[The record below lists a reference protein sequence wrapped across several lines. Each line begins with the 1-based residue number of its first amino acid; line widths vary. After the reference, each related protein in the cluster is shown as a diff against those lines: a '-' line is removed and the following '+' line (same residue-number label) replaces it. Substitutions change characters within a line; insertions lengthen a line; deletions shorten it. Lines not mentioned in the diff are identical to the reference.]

1 MDFSRCKLSLQVMNF
16 KALDLDRRALL
27 GLLIVKSIRTLYRSN
42 QMITRLAGIL
52 VPMATLNG
60 EFVVRNDMKKGHWIF
75 VGEAY
80 SALDTMD
87 LEGVREQTTHIE
99 KVMPLL
105 INGEEYGAIDL
116 SIKVELGTLRF
127 IKRKG
132 DGDICEIPRRVRIL
146 E

>member
-27 GLLIVKSIRTLYRSN
+27 GLLVVKSIKTLYRSN
-42 QMITRLAGIL
+42 QMITRLSEIL
-52 VPMATLNG
+52 IPMATLNG
-60 EFVVRNDMKKGHWIF
+60 EFIVRNDMKKGHWIF

-87 LEGVREQTTHIE
+87 LDGVRDRVTKIE
-99 KVMPLL
+99 KVLPLL

-116 SIKVELGTLRF
+116 SINVEVGTLSF

-132 DGDICEIPRRVRIL
+132 EGDLCEIPRKVRVL
-146 E
+146 T